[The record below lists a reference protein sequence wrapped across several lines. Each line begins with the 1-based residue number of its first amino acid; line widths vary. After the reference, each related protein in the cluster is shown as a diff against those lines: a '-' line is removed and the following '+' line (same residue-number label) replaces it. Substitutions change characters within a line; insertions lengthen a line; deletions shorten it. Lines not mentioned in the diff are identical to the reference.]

1 MTLFDTLLTIG
12 ILVGFILIIYLKA
25 KNKTIQEF
33 VLEIID
39 IIKSMRDKND

>member
-12 ILVGFILIIYLKA
+12 ILVGLLLIIYLKA
-25 KNKTIQEF
+25 TKKTIQEF
-33 VLEIID
+33 VLEIRD